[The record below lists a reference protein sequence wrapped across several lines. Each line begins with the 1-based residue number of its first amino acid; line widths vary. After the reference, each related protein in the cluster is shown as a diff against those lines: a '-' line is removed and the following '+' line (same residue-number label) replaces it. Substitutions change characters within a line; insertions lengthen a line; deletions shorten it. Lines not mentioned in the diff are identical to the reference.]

1 MEFTL
6 KLEVSASIFAFNIK
20 LFQSWYINPNT
31 VHSLFQQK
39 YFQNSTVAVLDILE
53 ITTQH
58 CNVYEATE
66 ILTHVIKER
75 DSRC

>member
-1 MEFTL
+1 MAFTL
-6 KLEVSASIFAFNIK
+6 SLEVSVLIFAIFIE
-20 LFQSWYINPNT
+20 LFYSWYINPNT

-58 CNVYEATE
+58 CNDYEATE